1 MILRTSVLVYV
12 LLGIL
17 FIAWQSRRWWAE
29 TERGARKLMD
39 ETIGYGPLAWALVI
53 VLTLVSLVCFD
64 LALWPGIAWR
74 MWMQARAR
82 EDE

>member
-1 MILRTSVLVYV
+1 
-12 LLGIL
+12 
-17 FIAWQSRRWWAE
+17 
-29 TERGARKLMD
+29 MD
-39 ETIGYGPLAWALVI
+39 ETIGYGPLAWATVI
-53 VLTLVSLVCFD
+53 VLALVSLVCFD